1 VPARRLIV
9 LLCLTSMAN
18 TVSIGAF
25 PALMP
30 ELAAAGG
37 LADWQ
42 LGAVAGAFGFAR
54 MLSNVPAGLFMT
66 NHLAR
71 ALVVAPA
78 FVLVGALLMAAGGTF
93 ATLLMGRALMG
104 TGHTLTTLGALTAIL
119 RYRVGS
125 RLASSLGAMEFAAM
139 LGVLSGATLLSIL
152 PRTVPWPAA
161 WLLACA
167 PVAASLGVLPALRRT
182 LPMGDGAGTRPLFA
196 RAESAAGPAAAS
208 ESRGAAAAVAPG
220 RLALL
225 AVVAGGAV
233 AVSYATV
240 EQFVIPV
247 RGSREFGLDRAGIAR
262 LLMLSQAVDIA
273 ALLPLGALADRRST
287 PRVLGGV
294 LLVFSLALGLIG
306 FGGLPLAVAGCAL
319 FGFSMAGWML
329 PLGILRSATPPA
341 QVAWRTAL
349 YRVSVDG
356 GMFAGPFVAGLLT
369 ARHAGV
375 LPGALVVVLA
385 AVGLAL
391 LSVGRP
397 TGRSR

>member
-1 VPARRLIV
+1 VPARGLIV
-9 LLCLTSMAN
+9 LLCLMSAAN

-25 PALMP
+25 PALLP
-30 ELAAAGG
+30 ELGALGG

-78 FVLVGALLMAAGGTF
+78 FVLAGALLMALGGTF
-93 ATLLMGRALMG
+93 AALLAGRALMG
-104 TGHTLTTLGALTAIL
+104 MGHTLTTLGALTAIL
-119 RYRVGS
+119 RHRAGP
-125 RLASSLGAMEFAAM
+125 RLASSLSAMEFSAM
-139 LGVLSGATLLSIL
+139 LGVLSGAAMLSVL
-152 PRTVPWPAA
+152 PRAMPWHAA

-167 PVAASLGVLPALRRT
+167 PIAASVVLLPLLARALPR
-182 LPMGDGAGTRPLFA
+182 PDGDGTRPLFA
-196 RAESAAGPAAAS
+196 RAEGAAAAADGPAAA
-208 ESRGAAAAVAPG
+208 RG
-220 RLALL
+220 RLGVL

-233 AVSYATV
+233 SVSYATV
-240 EQFVIPV
+240 EQFIVPL
-247 RGSREFGLDRAGIAR
+247 RGSREFGLERAGIAR
-262 LLMLSQAVDIA
+262 LLMLAQAVDVA
-273 ALLPLGALADRRST
+273 ALLPLGALADRRGT
-287 PRVLGGV
+287 PPVLGGV
-294 LLVFSLALGLIG
+294 LLVFALALALIG
-306 FGGLPLAVAGCAL
+306 FADLPLMVAGCAL

-356 GMFAGPFVAGLLT
+356 GMFAGPFVAGLLS

-375 LPGALVVVLA
+375 LPGVLTVVMA
-385 AVGLAL
+385 AVGVAL
-391 LSVGRP
+391 LLAARAAARP
-397 TGRSR
+397 R